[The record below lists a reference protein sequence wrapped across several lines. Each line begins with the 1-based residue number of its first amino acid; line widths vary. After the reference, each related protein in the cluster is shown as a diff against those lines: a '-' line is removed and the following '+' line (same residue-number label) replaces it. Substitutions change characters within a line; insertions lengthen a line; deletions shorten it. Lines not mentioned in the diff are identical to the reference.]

1 VMTPS
6 DLSPTEKLRVSQFNE
21 IVNTLFPDGKI
32 PSVEELQERIESGT
46 FTVRDGFIARMYK
59 NGLPVDPILLE
70 LEDTKEFATTVSK
83 TFSNPTKIARNVD
96 GTSKLIRKL
105 NSANISL
112 DMPFSELLNQSKVS
126 TFSGDIYTNIVRPIA
141 EDTTRPELLSKKRIV
156 SGTKKLISKSAIP
169 IEVLQGIMQGINE
182 IPDPVLRDAVVASL
196 LGYRGTD
203 LAGIRTS
210 RELAER
216 TYPARP
222 FYDVTTGTMV
232 SPDVS
237 EGGGRKGKGPD
248 RPLGPL
254 MQQIMDRRYKDAG
267 PTGELFPDIDTRK
280 ISDALNTYVY
290 PKIPE
295 EVTNVLKRK
304 PSGYTDM
311 RRITASAIA
320 NQLGDPSA
328 ASEIISHTG
337 NIDTKIDKVM
347 TGFYADVE
355 DLESFEARR
364 NALIGFE
371 TLMAEA
377 VNAPDA
383 KGLGDF
389 LNLELPEDFNAEYPP
404 LKIDGQPTLAT
415 TTKTATSEEI
425 KQGKIVRE
433 ASSNLQAESLRR
445 QAAKEGLAADEYTL
459 KRAEKAEEVAEAE
472 ATISEAKKQKVEES
486 KISSGKSLIQQLI
499 DMGKP
504 TKLGIGLATAGA
516 AALKQ
521 VPIVGGVMEAQAAR
535 LEGASMEEA
544 LLKGAG
550 ETLLPISPSDIQ
562 LGEQAFGALG
572 SQMQEMMESP
582 SPEYPEGQT
591 IQQQMQ
597 GLLGTGGGFNFN
609 F

>member
-1 VMTPS
+1 MTPS

-21 IVNTLFPDGKI
+21 IATTLFPDGNI
-32 PSVEELQERIESGT
+32 PSVEELQGRIESGT

-70 LEDTKEFATTVSK
+70 VEDTKEFATKLSK

-96 GTSKLIRKL
+96 GTSKLIKKL
-105 NSANISL
+105 NNANISL
-112 DMPFSELLNQSKVS
+112 DMSFSELVDQSKVS

-141 EDTTRPELLSKKRIV
+141 EDTTRPELLSKKRV
-156 SGTKKLISKSAIP
+156 VAGTKKLTSKGAIP

-182 IPDPVLRDAVVASL
+182 IPDPVLRDAVLASL

-232 SPDVS
+232 SPDVA

-267 PTGELFPDIDTRK
+267 STGELFPDVDTNK
-280 ISDALNTYVY
+280 ISAALNKYVY

-295 EVTNVLKRK
+295 EVINVLKRR
-304 PSGYTDM
+304 PRGYTDM
-311 RRITASAIA
+311 RRVVASAIA

-337 NIDTKIDKVM
+337 NVDNKIDKVM
-347 TGFYADVE
+347 TGFYINVE
-355 DLESFEARR
+355 DVDSFEARR

-377 VNAPDA
+377 VGAPDA
-383 KGLGDF
+383 KSLGDF
-389 LNLELPEDFNAEYPP
+389 LNLGLPEDFNAEYPP
-404 LKIDGQPTLAT
+404 LEIEGQPTLAA
-415 TTKTATSEEI
+415 TTKTATPEEI
-425 KQGKIVRE
+425 EQGKAVRE
-433 ASSNLQAESLRR
+433 ASSNLQAEALRR
-445 QAAKEGLAADEYTL
+445 QAAQEGLDADKIIRE
-459 KRAEKAEEVAEAE
+459 RAKDAE
-472 ATISEAKKQKVEES
+472 ATAQAQADISEAKKQKAKES
-486 KISSGKSLIQQLI
+486 KTSLGKSLIDDILNI
-499 DMGKP
+499 TKP

-516 AALKQ
+516 AAFKQ
-521 VPIVGGVMEAQAAR
+521 LPIVGGVMEAQAAR
-535 LEGASMEEA
+535 AEGASMQEA
-544 LLKGAG
+544 LFRGAA
-550 ETLLPISPSDIQ
+550 ETFLPISPSDQ
-562 LGEQAFGALG
+562 ELGEQAFGALG

-582 SPEYPEGQT
+582 QPDYPKGQT
-591 IQQQMQ
+591 IQQQVQ
-597 GLLGTGGGFNFN
+597 GLLGTGGGFSFN
-609 F
+609 